1 MNFEIPNVR
10 KVVAGSFGSKQDADR
25 DQSGLLGPESH
36 FCIEMDANSSFMQ
49 QNNRIR
55 KSHNANQIYF
65 ITQEYL
71 LDIFR
76 RAKTFSL
83 FKISPDA
90 RILYRVYFKWR
101 QRSIV
106 SQLRWNNCDRRKLSL
121 FRIPMF
127 PISIR
132 SVFTRGQNFNRLY
145 FGRFNVT
152 AFLPV
157 LELFHSVLQFLNAF
171 CNRFS
176 LPKKFFIRF
185 TKFKP
190 FIFDSPF

>member
-36 FCIEMDANSSFMQ
+36 FCIEMDAHSSFMQ

-90 RILYRVYFKWR
+90 PILYRVYFKWR

-132 SVFTRGQNFNRLY
+132 SVFTRW
-145 FGRFNVT
+145 
-152 AFLPV
+152 
-157 LELFHSVLQFLNAF
+157 
-171 CNRFS
+171 
-176 LPKKFFIRF
+176 
-185 TKFKP
+185 TKFQSVILRP
-190 FIFDSPF
+190 F